1 MKRLLVPPLLTDIV
15 QSGLLACEGIVFGNR
30 ETCPVCGGGL
40 SGYDTKQKQFAVLH
54 DGDYLRT
61 VHVSVRRFSCKE
73 CHAVC
78 FADEPFYPGTRHGSP
93 VVELCI
99 TLSEGMPFHRAAA
112 YMTHMGVSI
121 DRGTVRNYAQR
132 IFPEIPTTDLFGIHL
147 PLSIVSL
154 SELAGGTGEGSSIK
168 GAEALAACGFPS
180 AYRTPPNSLRL
191 SEQGNKRDEQKH
203 KEERQPKR
211 P

>member
-1 MKRLLVPPLLTDIV
+1 MKQLRIPPLLVDIV
-15 QSGLLACEGIVFGNR
+15 QNGILACEGVVFDNR
-30 ETCPVCGGGL
+30 DACPVCDGPL
-40 SGYDTKQKQFAVLH
+40 SGYDTRKKQFAVM
-54 DGDYLRT
+54 LREGT
-61 VHVSVRRFSCKE
+61 SYPFHVLVKRFSCRR
-73 CHAVC
+73 CGWIC

-93 VVELCI
+93 VVDLCR
-99 TLSEGMPFHRAAA
+99 TLSMTMPFHRTTA
-112 YMTHMGVSI
+112 YLARLGIVV
-121 DRGTVRNYAQR
+121 DRGTVRNYVHGS
-132 IFPEIPTTDLFGIHL
+132 FPEIPTTDLFGVRI

-154 SELAGGTGEGSSIK
+154 SSLTTGEGSSIK